1 MKKRLFVLMMAA
13 GVLMAGC
20 GAKEEEASVDE
31 VVESVDL
38 NPAGAENSTDAV
50 QADDKA
56 EAAGETAD
64 APDYE
69 GTYYESIA
77 GRGNITFTKSD
88 AGSYTVEIRWS
99 SSYAEMAAWDLTA
112 TAVQDG
118 SLVYADCV
126 RSTITF
132 DEAGNDS
139 SVIEYENGTG
149 KFYLEDGALH
159 WIDDVDHAGD
169 DSLFYRDD
177 MMPEAYGE
185 DVTSDDTGYY
195 SGVTTM
201 DSGIVEAFA
210 ENVKQAYLD
219 GDWETIAVLINYP
232 ITMYPDKVINSEEE
246 FLAYVNGKTVSESD
260 RAEMENETCKDMFYN
275 GQGICMGSGQIWF
288 IDKSYMTDEE
298 QLLKIIAVSGLE

>member
-1 MKKRLFVLMMAA
+1 MKRRSFVLAMIA
-13 GVLMAGC
+13 GILMVGC
-20 GAKEEEASVDE
+20 GTKEEAANVDE

-38 NPAGAENSTDAV
+38 TPADGGTGTGAMSES
-50 QADDKA
+50 DKI
-56 EAAGETAD
+56 EAGSETAD

-112 TAVQDG
+112 TAAEDG
-118 SLVYADCV
+118 SLVYDDCV

-159 WIDDVDHAGD
+159 WIDDVDHSGD

-177 MMPEAYGE
+177 MMPESSGE
-185 DVTSDDTGYY
+185 EISSGDAGYY

-201 DSGIVEAFA
+201 DGEIVEAFA

-219 GDWETIAVLINYP
+219 ADWETIAVLIDYP
-232 ITMYPDKVINSEEE
+232 ITMYPDKEIKSEEE
-246 FLAYVNGKTVSESD
+246 FLAYMNGKTISESD